1 MPLFH
6 NPFRARW
13 DAMSNSARGIL
24 LVSTGS
30 MMLVAMALVV
40 KQLGSRIPS
49 IEILFFRSAI
59 GFLFVLPFFAR
70 NFMEPLRTKR
80 PGAHLIRGIIGA
92 MANLCFFW
100 TITHMLLADAVA
112 LQFSRPLF
120 MLPLA
125 VLFLGES
132 ADLRRSLIVTV
143 GFLGIHRLCAAVHRG
158 LRSRRAGRR
167 RRRGVFLLGG
177 DLHQV
182 AGAEPSRRAS
192 SCSTTRS
199 GPRCSPRSRRCTGG

>member
-1 MPLFH
+1 
-6 NPFRARW
+6 
-13 DAMSNSARGIL
+13 MSTSARGIF

-30 MMLVAMALVV
+30 MMLVAMALVI
-40 KQLGSRIPS
+40 KQLGSSIPS

-70 NFMEPLRTKR
+70 NLH
-80 PGAHLIRGIIGA
+80 GAAAHQAATARICIRGIMGA
-92 MANLCFFW
+92 MGNVCFFW

-132 ADLRRSLIVTV
+132 ADLRRSLIVH
-143 GFLGIHRLCAAVHRG
+143 GRLPRHSRLRAAVHRG
-158 LRSRRAGRR
+158 LRSRRVRRR

-182 AGAEPSRRAS
+182 AREDRADARHHVLLLALDLGVRRDPGA
-192 SCSTTRS
+192 
-199 GPRCSPRSRRCTGG
+199 GTGG